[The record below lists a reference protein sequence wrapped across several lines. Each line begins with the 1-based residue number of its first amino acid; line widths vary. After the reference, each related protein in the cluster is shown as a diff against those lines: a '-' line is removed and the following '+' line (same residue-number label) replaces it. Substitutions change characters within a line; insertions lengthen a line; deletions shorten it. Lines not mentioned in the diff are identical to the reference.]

1 MDRFGN
7 GEEIVLNNVFDSV
20 ARKPSFRNLDM
31 ELFTGGFSVTYHV
44 YKFSCMFFYGKKK
57 VCIHDKNLKGGLN
70 WGRPA

>member
-31 ELFTGGFSVTYHV
+31 ELFTGGFSVT
-44 YKFSCMFFYGKKK
+44 
-57 VCIHDKNLKGGLN
+57 
-70 WGRPA
+70 